1 MLSLRARGLRFIMR
15 RAKPKEERTL
25 EEDRENFKKI
35 SGNLPATKKVS
46 CEKMHIGE
54 IPCLRF
60 IPELPKNGQHILYL
74 SLIHISEP
82 TRPY

>member
-1 MLSLRARGLRFIMR
+1 MLSLRAKGMR
-15 RAKPKEERTL
+15 LILKRQKPSEERSL

-54 IPCLRF
+54 LPCLRF
-60 IPELPKNGQHILYL
+60 IPALPKSTAEARQTIVVLSFLILKL
-74 SLIHISEP
+74 
-82 TRPY
+82 